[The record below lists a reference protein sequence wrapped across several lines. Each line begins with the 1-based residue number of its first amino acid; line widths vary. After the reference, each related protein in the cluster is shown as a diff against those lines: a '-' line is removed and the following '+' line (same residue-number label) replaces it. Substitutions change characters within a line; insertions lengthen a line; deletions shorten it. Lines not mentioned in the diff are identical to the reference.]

1 MKSIAIIIPIVNNFG
16 GAVQALQSVNTK
28 HSWTPIILPQW
39 REPKPLSAAWNKGID
54 EAFNEKS
61 FDYALVINDD
71 IIFAPCTIDNLVTE
85 FENQSEDVLMLTG
98 SNTRID
104 IDEKY
109 GTPLGAFGYPD
120 PGITGNFREH
130 PDFSCFMIDRR
141 LPEIVGKFD
150 ENFIPAYFE
159 DNDMHYRIQLAGCK
173 AGCTYS
179 APYYHFGSQT
189 AKPESFHETF
199 RANRE
204 YYVRKW
210 GAAPGQ
216 ETFAK
221 PFNDVSK
228 TWKDF

>member
-1 MKSIAIIIPIVNNFG
+1 
-16 GAVQALQSVNTK
+16 
-28 HSWTPIILPQW
+28 
-39 REPKPLSAAWNKGID
+39 
-54 EAFNEKS
+54 
-61 FDYALVINDD
+61 
-71 IIFAPCTIDNLVTE
+71 
-85 FENQSEDVLMLTG
+85 
-98 SNTRID
+98 
-104 IDEKY
+104 
-109 GTPLGAFGYPD
+109 
-120 PGITGNFREH
+120 
-130 PDFSCFMIDRR
+130 MI
-141 LPEIVGKFD
+141 
-150 ENFIPAYFE
+150 FE
-159 DNDMHYRIQLAGCK
+159 DNDMHYRIILSGHK
-173 AGCTYS
+173 AGCTVS